1 MIVLMSMFK
10 GFVMANLMKMKFESC
25 ANLTVDMDTSKETQ
39 YIGNKYFVYT
49 DNINTKNF
57 HGIIMAV

>member
-1 MIVLMSMFK
+1 
-10 GFVMANLMKMKFESC
+10 MKFGSC
-25 ANLTVDMDTSKETQ
+25 ANLTVDVDLGRKTQ
-39 YIGNKYFVYT
+39 RIGNKYFVYT